1 MSDPLNDIELE
12 IIENGEDDW
21 VLFLHIMGIINE
33 AKGSVL
39 TEDEAIAEATGS
51 ALALYAK
58 GYAQLGRYTG
68 PTSFVPWPETGDA
81 LRTRLEHELK
91 NPPPGEGPECN
102 LMYIML
108 DILPEGRK
116 ASDEQSR

>member
-1 MSDPLNDIELE
+1 MTDPLNDIELE

-51 ALALYAK
+51 VLALCAK

-81 LRTRLEHELK
+81 LRTRLERELK
-91 NPPPGEGPECN
+91 NPPPGEGHEGN

-108 DILPEGRK
+108 DILPDGQYAK
-116 ASDEQSR
+116 DEQSQ

>member
-1 MSDPLNDIELE
+1 MTDPLNDIELE

-21 VLFLHIMGIINE
+21 VLFLHIMGIIIQ

-39 TEDEAIAEATGS
+39 TEDEAIAEATGTV
-51 ALALYAK
+51 LALCSK

-68 PTSFVPWPETGDA
+68 PTSFVPWSDAGEA
-81 LRTRLEHELK
+81 LRARLEDELE
-91 NPPPGEGPECN
+91 NPPPGEDRVGN

-108 DILPEGRK
+108 DILPDGQK
-116 ASDEQSR
+116 ARDEQSQ